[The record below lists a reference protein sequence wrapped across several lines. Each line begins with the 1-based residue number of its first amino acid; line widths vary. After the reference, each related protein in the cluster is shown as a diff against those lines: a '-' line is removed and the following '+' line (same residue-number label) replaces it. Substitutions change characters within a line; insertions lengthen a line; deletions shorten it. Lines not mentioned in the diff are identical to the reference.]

1 MPILSPSSDT
11 ALEIVRDVID
21 ASWDQANGKVA
32 DYEAK
37 MTAVQAGILDILS
50 TPTVTA
56 GAAPVPTI
64 NEPLVDIPFSVT
76 VDGAFDKFTAE
87 YIELAN
93 WLAAQ
98 GVTFITDNY
107 PDEHTAYTA
116 AEDWLQAALANP
128 SSGLPPSVAA
138 QILGDAQTVVL
149 SDKGRASDAVIATF
163 AARRYPLPPGAAAS
177 AILQIEQKAQ
187 DEIAE
192 TARKIAIMSVELQK
206 STVDTLMKLR
216 ATAMG
221 NKIDYIKALASG
233 PDMVSRMINVGY
245 DAQSKNISSVASYY
259 NARSQA
265 TEVISKVN
273 QFNTSLQLEAGKSN
287 QNAEMGII
295 GEKVKTYLDEARALA
310 QMATALFNNLHAQ
323 AGVSGQRGT
332 HVQYQYKNDTQ
343 DAPPAVT
350 DVF

>member
-1 MPILSPSSDT
+1 MTILSPSSDT
-11 ALEIVRDVID
+11 ALEIVRDVIE
-21 ASWDQANGKVA
+21 ASWAQANDKSDA
-32 DYEAK
+32 YDAK
-37 MTAVQAGILDILS
+37 MAAVQAGILDILS

-56 GAAPVPTI
+56 GAVPVPTI
-64 NEPLVDIPFSVT
+64 DEPLVDIPFSVT
-76 VDGAFDKFTAE
+76 VDNAFDKFTSE

-93 WLAAQ
+93 WLVLQ
-98 GVTFITDNY
+98 GTNFTTAYY
-107 PDEHTAYTA
+107 PDEQNAYES
-116 AEDWLQAALANP
+116 AENWLQAALANP
-128 SSGLPPSVAA
+128 SAGLPPSIAA
-138 QILGDAQTVVL
+138 QIWGDDQTRIL
-149 SDKGRASDAVIATF
+149 SDRGRASDAIISTF

-177 AILQIEQKAQ
+177 AVLQIEQKAQ

-192 TARKIAIMSVELQK
+192 SSRKVAIMSVELQK

-245 DAQSKNISSVASYY
+245 DAQSKNISAVSSYY

-265 TEVISKVN
+265 TEIVSKVN

-295 GEKVKTYLDEARALA
+295 GEKVKTFLDEARALA

-323 AGVSGQRGT
+323 AGVTGSRGT
-332 HVQYQYKNDTQ
+332 HVQYQYGNDTSA
-343 DAPPAVT
+343 APPSVT